1 MIIVFK
7 WLVTPPYD
15 SDGQE
20 KIQIIWRVAHKKCSK
35 RDTLTYL
42 IVFMTKG
49 SVMIVDTTSW
59 FSPALRSLGSNL
71 VKITV
76 NISSEW
82 WSCGGWKKT
91 FRTHDCLCLTID
103 DVELIDWCLCNS
115 QTKTTGWDWIR
126 SQRSVL
132 TSASWSARDKSRG
145 RGQEKV
151 QGIVMTLWCH
161 CHRVNTHTHHPL
173 TILHSIYLIQD

>member
-1 MIIVFK
+1 
-7 WLVTPPYD
+7 
-15 SDGQE
+15 
-20 KIQIIWRVAHKKCSK
+20 
-35 RDTLTYL
+35 
-42 IVFMTKG
+42 MTKG

-91 FRTHDCLCLTID
+91 LRTHDCLCLSSAIVIADLIMLNWLT
-103 DVELIDWCLCNS
+103 DVSVTARLRQLDETGSEAREVSWLLPPGRPG
-115 QTKTTGWDWIR
+115 TKAGEGGR
-126 SQRSVL
+126 R
-132 TSASWSARDKSRG
+132 RCRG
-145 RGQEKV
+145 YLWHCDV
-151 QGIVMTLWCH
+151 IVIGS
-161 CHRVNTHTHHPL
+161 THTHHPL